1 MAKCSRPQ
9 RSPAN
14 QQVFKI
20 SNPDP
25 QKALR
30 ILSLYLFLV
39 SIAKRQ
45 KYFVRTEG
53 TTSFNAT
60 SLGFKIPFQSLEM
73 SSEVEFRS
81 WMLRISGCILV

>member
-1 MAKCSRPQ
+1 MAKYSRPQ

-30 ILSLYLFLV
+30 ILSLHPFLV
-39 SIAKRQ
+39 AIAKRQ
-45 KYFVRTEG
+45 KYFVRSEG

-60 SLGFKIPFQSLEM
+60 SLDFKIPFQSLGM
-73 SSEVEFRS
+73 SSEVE
-81 WMLRISGCILV
+81 C